1 MQESISCDKTG
12 DSVGQNGVIFSQT
25 NYVTLKYITDSWGTA
40 ENGFKMV
47 ITAFKA
53 VTQQGC
59 SKSFQCSS
67 TNTCISDDLVCDTVH
82 HCIDGSDERHS
93 EFCRCKFINSFNF
106 WILHTL
112 HTSIILHI
120 FTNIKYSMM
129 LSRIKHD
136 TNTFTKNLKRVT
148 ESLSKQSK
156 AKWWLSLIVLKAL
169 KFDVVHTLLCASQ
182 SLFLVRC
189 THNIGTVFPQIV
201 STLE

>member
-93 EFCRCKFINSFNF
+93 EFCRCKFINSFIF
-106 WILHTL
+106 EFYILL
-112 HTSIILHI
+112 SILLQSFFTF

-136 TNTFTKNLKRVT
+136 TNTYSKVPNKWSVCLFRTFCYLK
-148 ESLSKQSK
+148 KQNSE
-156 AKWWLSLIVLKAL
+156 L
-169 KFDVVHTLLCASQ
+169 
-182 SLFLVRC
+182 
-189 THNIGTVFPQIV
+189 
-201 STLE
+201 

>member
-93 EFCRCKFINSFNF
+93 EFCRCKFINSFIF
-106 WILHTL
+106 EFYTLLSILQSFFTF
-112 HTSIILHI
+112 

-136 TNTFTKNLKRVT
+136 TNMHLYKKSKKSVT
-148 ESLSKQSK
+148 ESLSKQNE
-156 AKWWLSLIVLKAL
+156 AKWWLIVLKAFQ
-169 KFDVVHTLLCASQ
+169 FDVVHTLLCSSQ
-182 SLFLVRC
+182 SLFLDKSKKL
-189 THNIGTVFPQIV
+189 TIHILYFHK
-201 STLE
+201 